1 MPVIHRFDPPE
12 RFVPGTV
19 GEPGNRTF
27 FLQAKAGNQVTSVS
41 LEKQQVQILG
51 DRVAEL
57 LDELI
62 ASDEVSSTIPAMTPV
77 ALIDNEPLEQP
88 IEEEFRAGTITLSW
102 DAGDERVVIEV
113 FPVAEVE
120 VDLPVEA
127 VEQELIDLP
136 IEEPEPEEVLL
147 VRLPAA
153 MARSFSTRAES
164 VVAAGRAPCPFC
176 GGPMDPDGHLCPRAN
191 GYRRTQG

>member
-57 LDELI
+57 LDDLI
-62 ASDEVSSTIPAMTPV
+62 ASEDVSSTIPAMTPV
-77 ALIDNEPLEQP
+77 ALIDNDPLEQP

-127 VEQELIDLP
+127 GEQELIDLP

-191 GYRRTQG
+191 GYRRSQG

>member
-19 GEPGNRTF
+19 GEPGSRTF
-27 FLQAKAGNQVTSVS
+27 FLQARAGTQVTTVA

-51 DRVAEL
+51 ERVAEL

-62 ASDEVSSTIPAMTPV
+62 ASAGARTTIPAMTPV

-88 IEEEFRAGTITLSW
+88 LVEEFRAGTITLSW
-102 DAGDERVVIEV
+102 DSGDERVVIEV

-120 VDLPVEA
+120 VETPVQADE
-127 VEQELIDLP
+127 EGLIDLP
-136 IEEPEPEEVLL
+136 IEEPEPDEVLL

-153 MARSFSTRAES
+153 MARSFSARAES
-164 VVAAGRAPCPFC
+164 LVAAGRPPCPFC
-176 GGPMDPDGHLCPRAN
+176 GGPMDAEGHLCPRAN
-191 GYRRTQG
+191 GFRRTQA

>member
-19 GEPGNRTF
+19 GEPGSRTF

-77 ALIDNEPLEQP
+77 SLIDNDPLEQP

-102 DAGDERVVIEV
+102 DASDERVVIEV

-127 VEQELIDLP
+127 GEQELIDLP

-147 VRLPAA
+147 VRMPAA
-153 MARSFSTRAES
+153 MARSFSKRAES
-164 VVAAGRAPCPFC
+164 VVAAGRAPCPVC
-176 GGPMDPDGHLCPRAN
+176 GGPMDPEGHLCPRAN
-191 GYRRTQG
+191 GYRRSRG